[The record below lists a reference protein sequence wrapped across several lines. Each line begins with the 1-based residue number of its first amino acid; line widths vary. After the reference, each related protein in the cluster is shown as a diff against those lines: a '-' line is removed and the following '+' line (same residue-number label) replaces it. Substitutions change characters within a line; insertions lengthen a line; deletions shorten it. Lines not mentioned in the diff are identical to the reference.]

1 MQVDLSPQN
10 HHQEQGLYPS
20 VFPPLPNE
28 PYDACRTEK
37 HSSVIRIKT
46 AEDTANISSI
56 LQLAWA
62 IVIAAYT
69 DSNDVVFGFC
79 GGKPTGSSNPVSA
92 AHLNIQPEQTVGKV
106 LKSLNTQDDAMS
118 PLSGS
123 DLPASSVFP
132 NILVVKNDIEDW
144 TSTSPPM
151 VLTGGHFDT
160 CPFLLTG
167 VDQQTEVHVHFH
179 FDPEILSS
187 TLSQIVM
194 DQLVHVVNCIQTNP
208 EVQLKDLLDMSP
220 DGLQQTQTWNSRLQL
235 RRQEL
240 GVHNVIT
247 NSEENTNTQPVCD
260 WDGKSDQSQL
270 SAAAWTE
277 RNEENASKGEGTP
290 PTSRNSSIS
299 PSETNFKQDFAVLAP
314 ETKSETFPCTQTQQ
328 WLLNNHEGGCFVLS
342 FSGLLDHF
350 KLESACRL
358 LMESHTA
365 LRSVFTRVDG
375 ALVQT
380 VLKQVD
386 LPFTVHSDASQ
397 DPISV
402 ARNLCAVNPENTFPL
417 ATLPLCFTLI
427 TKSRDQHALMIQLSH
442 AQYDSVC
449 QETLV
454 SDLCQFYR
462 DPTTPINATN
472 YALFAHEVSKQQ
484 TPEAFDFWSNLLLG
498 SSITEIPNTAPQ
510 MQSKNTILRCSTK
523 VTIQSLPSGI
533 TMASMVKAAW
543 SNVLRQET
551 GDDDIVFAQLVNLR
565 SMDVPDVHRT
575 VGLCS
580 NRVPVRVQYGRCKTA
595 LDLLHAVED
604 QHTQTIPFKAAEWEN
619 IVTYSTDWA
628 AGSKPQSLV
637 IHQDL
642 LPKTDVQMEDNLR
655 CQFVDCI
662 HIEPTDDFLK
672 LYSEELRGGMLK
684 LTLAYSSHFVPKSG
698 INGLLG
704 KLRNTLMHFT
714 DAPESVLDL

>member
-1 MQVDLSPQN
+1 
-10 HHQEQGLYPS
+10 
-20 VFPPLPNE
+20 
-28 PYDACRTEK
+28 
-37 HSSVIRIKT
+37 
-46 AEDTANISSI
+46 
-56 LQLAWA
+56 
-62 IVIAAYT
+62 
-69 DSNDVVFGFC
+69 
-79 GGKPTGSSNPVSA
+79 
-92 AHLNIQPEQTVGKV
+92 
-106 LKSLNTQDDAMS
+106 
-118 PLSGS
+118 
-123 DLPASSVFP
+123 
-132 NILVVKNDIEDW
+132 
-144 TSTSPPM
+144 
-151 VLTGGHFDT
+151 
-160 CPFLLTG
+160 
-167 VDQQTEVHVHFH
+167 
-179 FDPEILSS
+179 
-187 TLSQIVM
+187 
-194 DQLVHVVNCIQTNP
+194 
-208 EVQLKDLLDMSP
+208 
-220 DGLQQTQTWNSRLQL
+220 
-235 RRQEL
+235 
-240 GVHNVIT
+240 
-247 NSEENTNTQPVCD
+247 
-260 WDGKSDQSQL
+260 
-270 SAAAWTE
+270 
-277 RNEENASKGEGTP
+277 
-290 PTSRNSSIS
+290 
-299 PSETNFKQDFAVLAP
+299 
-314 ETKSETFPCTQTQQ
+314 
-328 WLLNNHEGGCFVLS
+328 
-342 FSGLLDHF
+342 
-350 KLESACRL
+350 
-358 LMESHTA
+358 
-365 LRSVFTRVDG
+365 
-375 ALVQT
+375 
-380 VLKQVD
+380 
-386 LPFTVHSDASQ
+386 
-397 DPISV
+397 
-402 ARNLCAVNPENTFPL
+402 
-417 ATLPLCFTLI
+417 
-427 TKSRDQHALMIQLSH
+427 MIQLSH

-642 LPKTDVQMEDNLR
+642 LPKTDVQMGDNLR
-655 CQFVDCI
+655 CQFADCI